1 MTARKRKQGQ
11 QRRLKKYIISQ
22 TGSTDTQSLREKEK
36 LLQDKLTSIE
46 SQMET
51 LQEELDHQQQDTVEF
66 DTELMQ
72 QKTKRYQYLK
82 DMKEHIRETIL
93 INQNIYKYMNQL

>member
-22 TGSTDTQSLREKEK
+22 TGSADTQSLREKEQ
-36 LLQDKLTSIE
+36 LLHDKLKSIE
-46 SQMET
+46 SQMDE
-51 LQEELDHQQQDTVEF
+51 LQKELDHQKQDTTTEF
-66 DTELMQ
+66 DSGLMQ

-82 DMKEHIRETIL
+82 DMQDHIRETIS
-93 INQNIYKYMNQL
+93 INQNIYRYMNQ